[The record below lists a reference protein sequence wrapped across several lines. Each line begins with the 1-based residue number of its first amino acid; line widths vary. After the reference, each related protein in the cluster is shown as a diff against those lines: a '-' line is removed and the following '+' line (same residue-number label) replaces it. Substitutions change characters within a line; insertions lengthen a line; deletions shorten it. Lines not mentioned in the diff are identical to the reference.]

1 MISLFSEV
9 ATARPAINNS
19 SCQCLFKQAFYLGG
33 IQFRSHRCFLFAT
46 RHKTV
51 GAFGQGPRTH
61 TFLDLYSR
69 FSQSPTFSKHFPILC
84 ALLCVSLSLISFT
97 NSALNSSSTLILETR
112 RHCCKTFLRHFHL
125 PAVAKRLL
133 D

>member
-9 ATARPAINNS
+9 ATARPAINVL

-69 FSQSPTFSKHFPILC
+69 FSQSPTFSKHFPILG
-84 ALLCVSLSLISFT
+84 ALLCVFFFAHFFYKLCFKFIV
-97 NSALNSSSTLILETR
+97 NIILETG